1 MSVGQ
6 ASAGAAG
13 QHGAAEGAPGA
24 TGGIAAIKADLA
36 RRVAAIEWRAGP
48 ARLAGEVDQIRKLA
62 RRHQMLPAVAVA
74 QHLERALARGEH
86 GAMVHAWL
94 AILNEAVLSDR
105 QDAAAS
111 DTFAA
116 ACQVRFAA

>member
-1 MSVGQ
+1 MGVGQ
-6 ASAGAAG
+6 QGAERVAAG
-13 QHGAAEGAPGA
+13 D
-24 TGGIAAIKADLA
+24 IRAIQADLA

-48 ARLAGEVDQIRKLA
+48 ARLAGEVDQIRRLA
-62 RRHQMLPAVAVA
+62 RAHQMLPALAVA
-74 QHLERALARGEH
+74 QQLERALARGEH
-86 GAMVHAWL
+86 GASVHAWL
-94 AILNEAVLSDR
+94 AMLGDAVLSER